1 MQDEK
6 PPMKKL
12 PTSMLPEETAPRPEF
27 PEQEQ
32 TPPGLDAEMEPS
44 PDHGE
49 TSYTGSGRLAGKKA
63 LITGGD
69 SGIGRA
75 VAIAFAREGADV
87 AINYLPEEQKDADE
101 VIALIKAEGRTA
113 VALPGDIRSES
124 FCQSL
129 VADAVEQLGGLSIL
143 VNNAGRQQYCE
154 TLEELTTEDFDATFK
169 TNVYA
174 PFWITRAALS
184 HLQAG
189 SAIINTTSVQAYKP
203 SPILLDYAQTKACLA
218 IFTKSLAKQVA
229 KRGIRVNAVAP
240 GPYWTVLQS
249 SGGQP
254 DEKVKQFGKDTPMG
268 RPGQP
273 VEIAPLYVTLA
284 SDACSYTSGQVWC
297 SDGGDGVV

>member
-32 TPPGLDAEMEPS
+32 NPPGLDAEMEPS

-49 TSYTGSGRLAGKKA
+49 TSYTGTGRLAGKKA

-87 AINYLPEEQKDADE
+87 AISYLPEEQEDADE

-129 VADAVEQLGGLSIL
+129 VADAVQQLGGLSIL
-143 VNNAGRQQYCE
+143 VNNA
-154 TLEELTTEDFDATFK
+154 
-169 TNVYA
+169 
-174 PFWITRAALS
+174 
-184 HLQAG
+184 
-189 SAIINTTSVQAYKP
+189 
-203 SPILLDYAQTKACLA
+203 
-218 IFTKSLAKQVA
+218 
-229 KRGIRVNAVAP
+229 
-240 GPYWTVLQS
+240 
-249 SGGQP
+249 
-254 DEKVKQFGKDTPMG
+254 
-268 RPGQP
+268 
-273 VEIAPLYVTLA
+273 
-284 SDACSYTSGQVWC
+284 
-297 SDGGDGVV
+297 

>member
-154 TLEELTTEDFDATFK
+154 TLEELTTEDFDATSK
-169 TNVYA
+169 PTSTRRSGSPA
-174 PFWITRAALS
+174 PHCLTSRPEARLS
-184 HLQAG
+184 
-189 SAIINTTSVQAYKP
+189 IPPRCRRINPARSCSIMRRPKP
-203 SPILLDYAQTKACLA
+203 VSRS
-218 IFTKSLAKQVA
+218 SLNRWLNRWRNEAFA
-229 KRGIRVNAVAP
+229 
-240 GPYWTVLQS
+240 
-249 SGGQP
+249 
-254 DEKVKQFGKDTPMG
+254 
-268 RPGQP
+268 
-273 VEIAPLYVTLA
+273 
-284 SDACSYTSGQVWC
+284 
-297 SDGGDGVV
+297 

>member
-154 TLEELTTEDFDATFK
+154 TLEDLTTEDFDATFK
-169 TNVYA
+169 TNVSA
-174 PFWITRAALS
+174 PHCLTSRPEARLS
-184 HLQAG
+184 
-189 SAIINTTSVQAYKP
+189 IPPRCRRINPARSCSIMRRPKP
-203 SPILLDYAQTKACLA
+203 VSRS
-218 IFTKSLAKQVA
+218 SLNRWLNRWRNEAFA
-229 KRGIRVNAVAP
+229 
-240 GPYWTVLQS
+240 
-249 SGGQP
+249 
-254 DEKVKQFGKDTPMG
+254 
-268 RPGQP
+268 
-273 VEIAPLYVTLA
+273 
-284 SDACSYTSGQVWC
+284 
-297 SDGGDGVV
+297 